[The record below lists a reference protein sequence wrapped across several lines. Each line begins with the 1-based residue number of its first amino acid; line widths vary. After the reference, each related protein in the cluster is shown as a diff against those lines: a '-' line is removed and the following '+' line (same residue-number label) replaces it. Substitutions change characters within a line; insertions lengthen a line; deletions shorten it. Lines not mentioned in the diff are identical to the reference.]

1 MSRFEGLGKT
11 GSEIALSF
19 SGIMVTAVVGA
30 VGAYTVS
37 NTPVFI
43 PTAVL
48 ATTQLLLVTYFMFM
62 ELDRKLEFVFW
73 LEALCISI
81 LLFLVP
87 SNFIIVMSIVWL
99 IQAVE
104 LYGIRRAAQLLI
116 ASQLLFLLA
125 QYTHIAYS
133 DWLQI
138 VISVFMY
145 ALLQVFAISVFQRLV
160 NEREQRQRMAAL
172 NRELLATRELLSQ
185 SAAQN
190 ERLRIARDL
199 HDILGHHMT
208 ALILNLEV
216 ASHTIEG
223 QPKEKVE
230 QSLALAKLLL
240 SELRSTV
247 SDLRDDS
254 PINLEQ
260 SVRQLVAGIP
270 NFAID
275 VDFSAAPPINDVDM
289 AETFLRC
296 TQEAVTNVLR
306 HSDASHCR
314 ISMRGDE
321 ACCTLSVCDN
331 GSKHA
336 TIEPG
341 NGLKGMQERVE
352 ARGGALHWQQN
363 EEGFQL
369 QISLR
374 AEAAA

>member
-1 MSRFEGLGKT
+1 MSKIEGLGKT

-37 NTPVFI
+37 NTPLFL
-43 PTAVL
+43 PTVVL
-48 ATTQLLLVTYFMFM
+48 AAAQLVLVTYFMFR
-62 ELDRKLEFVFW
+62 ELDRKLAIVFW
-73 LEALCISI
+73 LEAFCISA

-87 SNFIIVMSIVWL
+87 STFILVMSIVWL
-99 IQAVE
+99 VQAVE
-104 LYGIRRAAQLLI
+104 LYGIRRATQLLVI
-116 ASQLLFLLA
+116 SQILFLIA
-125 QYTHIAYS
+125 QYTHIEYTN
-133 DWLQI
+133 WLNI
-138 VISVFMY
+138 LISVFLY
-145 ALLQVFAISVFQRLV
+145 ALLQIFAISVFQRLM
-160 NEREQRQRMAAL
+160 NEREQRQQMAAL

-216 ASHTIEG
+216 ASHTLAG

-254 PINLEQ
+254 PIDLEE
-260 SVRQLVAGIP
+260 SVRKLVAGIP
-270 NFAID
+270 NVAID
-275 VDFSAAPPINDVDM
+275 VDFTAAPAINDVDM

-296 TQEAVTNVLR
+296 AQEAVTNVLR
-306 HSDASHCR
+306 HSDANHCR
-314 ISMRGDE
+314 ISMSGDE
-321 ACCTLSVCDN
+321 ESCTLSVSDN
-331 GSKHA
+331 GSKD
-336 TIEPG
+336 TSIEPG
-341 NGLKGMQERVE
+341 NGLKGMRERVE
-352 ARGGALHWQQN
+352 ARGGELHWQQN
-363 EEGFQL
+363 GDGFQL
-369 QISLR
+369 LISMK
-374 AEAAA
+374 AEATT